1 MKEDE
6 SKKKVGLNGLIYFLA
21 ITNIIL
27 ACIYINMF
35 SSLKAEAVEE
45 SQLLNSVEIN
55 WRKFE

>member
-1 MKEDE
+1 MINNDNMK
-6 SKKKVGLNGLIYFLA
+6 SVRLNRLIYFLA

-45 SQLLNSVEIN
+45 SQLLNSVEID

>member
-1 MKEDE
+1 MINNDNMK
-6 SKKKVGLNGLIYFLA
+6 SVRLNRLIYFLA

-35 SSLKAEAVEE
+35 SLLKAEAVEE
-45 SQLLNSVEIN
+45 SQLLNSVEID